1 MSFRLDRFAT
11 LYVVNPVQRRN
22 SAKTSIPILM
32 YHSITDQDESSV
44 QPYYRTATSPEAFA
58 AQMQYLHAA
67 GYSAIGV
74 SEAVRRLNDSGP
86 ATGKSVVI
94 TFDDGYADFHANAM
108 PVLARYGFTATVFL
122 PTAYIGE
129 NPQDFKGK
137 ACLTWSEI
145 RQLQKSGIRFG
156 SHTVSHPQLHELAP
170 EQINEEVLQ
179 SKGTIE
185 QHLGSA
191 VESFAYPYAFPE
203 SDTTF
208 KQRLRD
214 MLGAAGYNSGVC
226 TTVGRPGPG
235 SDPFFLTRLPVNS
248 CDDSLLF
255 RAKLAGSY
263 DWLAK
268 PQYLVK
274 MAKTWTRAAR

>member
-11 LYVVNPVQRRN
+11 LYVVNPVQRRT

-32 YHSITDQDESSV
+32 YHSITDQDETSV

-58 AQMQYLHAA
+58 AQMRDLHEA

-74 SEAVRRLNDSGP
+74 SEAVSRLNDSGR
-86 ATGKSVVI
+86 AIGKSVVI
-94 TFDDGYADFHANAM
+94 TFDDGYADFCTNGM
-108 PVLARYGFTATVFL
+108 PVLARYGYTATVFL

-129 NPQDFKGK
+129 NAQAFKGK
-137 ACLTWSEI
+137 ACLTWSEV
-145 RQLQKSGIRFG
+145 RQLQKSGITFG
-156 SHTVSHPQLHELAP
+156 SHTVSHPQLHELAA
-170 EQINEEVLQ
+170 EKINEEVVQ
-179 SKGTIE
+179 SKATIE
-185 QHLGSA
+185 EHLGCA

-203 SDTTF
+203 SDTSF
-208 KQRLRD
+208 KRRLRD
-214 MLGAAGYNSGVC
+214 MLGAAGYISGVC

-248 CDDSLLF
+248 CDDSRLF